1 MRRRELIVWLG
12 AIMASPLVARAQ
24 QANGA
29 LIGVLS
35 SGSPESFA
43 NMMAAF
49 QRGLGETGYAEGARV
64 TIEGRWA
71 DGQYDRLPALA
82 AELVRRRVG
91 VIFCFGGNAP
101 TLAAMHAT
109 AEIPIVFLS
118 GGGDPV
124 KAGLVR
130 SLARPGGNVTGVNVI
145 FAALTAKR
153 LDLLR
158 QMVPRVDLIGVLV
171 NPTYGESALQLQEVK
186 DAAETIGQ
194 RIVIV
199 EARSEDDMESAFA
212 SLSDDH
218 ADALLIANDPFFYGQ
233 RKIITALAARHALP
247 TCYYEREYTAVG
259 GLMSYGTSLADTFR
273 QAGVYVG
280 RLLHGAKPADLPVQQ
295 PATFEL
301 VINLKTAK
309 ALGLTIPPALFAQA
323 DEVIE

>member
-1 MRRRELIVWLG
+1 MKRRQLIAVVG
-12 AIMASPLVARAQ
+12 ATIALPIIARAQ

-35 SGSPESFA
+35 SGSAESFA

-49 QRGLGETGYAEGARV
+49 QRGLAETGYVEGAGV
-64 TIEGRWA
+64 IIDSRWA
-71 DGQYDRLPALA
+71 EGQYDRLPALA
-82 AELVRRRVG
+82 TELVRRRVA
-91 VIFCFGGNAP
+91 VIFSFGGNAP
-101 TLAAMHAT
+101 TLAAKNAT
-109 AEIPIVFLS
+109 TEIPIVFLS
-118 GGGDPV
+118 GGGDAV
-124 KAGLVR
+124 KAGLVN

-158 QMVPRVDLIGVLV
+158 QMVPKVDLIGVLV

-186 DAAETIGQ
+186 DAAQTIGQ
-194 RIVIV
+194 RIAIV
-199 EARSEDDMESAFA
+199 EASSEGEIESAFA
-212 SLSDDH
+212 SLSSRH
-218 ADALLIANDPFFYGQ
+218 ADALLIANDPFFYSQ
-233 RKIITALAARHALP
+233 RKIFVELAARHALP
-247 TCYYEREYTAVG
+247 TCYYEREYTAAG

-280 RLLHGAKPADLPVQQ
+280 RVLHGAKPADLPVLQ

-301 VINLKTAK
+301 VINVKTAK
-309 ALGLTIPPALFAQA
+309 TLGLAIPPAFFAQA